1 MAFLLSFPQRGF
13 QKADR
18 KIRETNIGETR
29 GIVNLGSIGGK
40 ENPPVLAP
48 LVEIQA
54 GGFSGHHPW
63 ASFLSLNRGCPYEIR
78 LGNQLVAGNSKNN

>member
-1 MAFLLSFPQRGF
+1 MPAVRIATTKEKTMNSFFMAFLLSFPQRGF

-48 LVEIQA
+48 LVEFQA
-54 GGFSGHHPW
+54 GGFSGHHP
-63 ASFLSLNRGCPYEIR
+63 
-78 LGNQLVAGNSKNN
+78 